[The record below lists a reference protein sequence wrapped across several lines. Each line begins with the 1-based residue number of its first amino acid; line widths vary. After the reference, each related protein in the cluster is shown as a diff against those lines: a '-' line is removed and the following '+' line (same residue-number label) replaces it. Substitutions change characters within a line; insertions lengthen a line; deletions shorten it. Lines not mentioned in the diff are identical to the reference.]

1 MHLALLGLI
10 LQASS
15 LKTNCW
21 PHFSSLASPR
31 NFEVPNSIL
40 QLPLQLEM
48 ACHIILTLLT
58 NEVYLAFC
66 CSIPPAWRYST
77 YIMIKGNKPT
87 YRRCWTRENMGPR
100 WHKWVAVP
108 LWTSHFLDVLLLK
121 TIKLYRL
128 RQCQL
133 CFCELKPNNTNQ

>member
-1 MHLALLGLI
+1 MHLALLGLK
-10 LQASS
+10 LQASW
-15 LKTNCW
+15 LKTNPW
-21 PHFSSLASPR
+21 PHFFILASPR
-31 NFEVPNSIL
+31 NFETPNSIL

-48 ACHIILTLLT
+48 ACYIILTLLT

-77 YIMIKGNKPT
+77 YTMIEGNKLI
-87 YRRCWTRENMGPR
+87 YRRCWTRKRMGPR

-108 LWTSHFLDVLLLK
+108 PWASHFWTFCYL
-121 TIKLYRL
+121 RPSSSNQL

-133 CFCELKPNNTNQ
+133 CFCELKLNNMNQ

>member
-1 MHLALLGLI
+1 MHVALLGLI

-15 LKTNCW
+15 LKTNPW

-31 NFEVPNSIL
+31 NSEAPDSIL

-66 CSIPPAWRYST
+66 CSIPPAWRYRT
-77 YIMIKGNKPT
+77 YTMIKGNKPV
-87 YRRCWTRENMGPR
+87 YRRCWTRKSMGPR
-100 WHKWVAVP
+100 WGKWVAVP
-108 LWTSHFLDVLLLK
+108 PWTSQFWTFCYLRPSSSN
-121 TIKLYRL
+121 RL

-133 CFCELKPNNTNQ
+133 CFCELKPNNTNR

>member
-1 MHLALLGLI
+1 MHVALLGPI

-15 LKTNCW
+15 LKTNPW

-31 NFEVPNSIL
+31 NSEAPDSIL

-48 ACHIILTLLT
+48 ACHTILTLLT

-66 CSIPPAWRYST
+66 CFIPPAWRYRT
-77 YIMIKGNKPT
+77 YTMIKGNKPV
-87 YRRCWTRENMGPR
+87 YRRCWTRKSMGPR

-108 LWTSHFLDVLLLK
+108 PWTSQFWTFCYLRPSSSN
-121 TIKLYRL
+121 RL

-133 CFCELKPNNTNQ
+133 CFCELKPNTTNR